1 MEDNTNSHVGNASAN
16 RQNEKKDDFKKG
28 PHLSYDGLPYEDP
41 AITNPVELATFP
53 KPAKKVS
60 AQEIEDENETHVIN
74 TKRSAVR
81 EGRNIISTDN
91 NPDRDGFM

>member
-1 MEDNTNSHVGNASAN
+1 MEDNTNSHVGHTSAN
-16 RQNEKKDDFKKG
+16 RQNKANEFKKG
-28 PHLSYDGLPYEDP
+28 EHQSYDGLPYEDP

-53 KPAKKVS
+53 KPAEKVS
-60 AQEIEDENETHVIN
+60 ATHIESENETHVVN

-81 EGRNIISTDN
+81 EGRNIINTDN

>member
-1 MEDNTNSHVGNASAN
+1 MENNTNSHVGNTSVD
-16 RQNEKKDDFKKG
+16 RRNETVKKG
-28 PHLSYDGLPYEDP
+28 VHQSYDKLPYEDP

-53 KPAKKVS
+53 KPAQKVS
-60 AQEIEDENETHVIN
+60 AQDIENENETHVIN
-74 TKRSAVR
+74 TKRNAVR